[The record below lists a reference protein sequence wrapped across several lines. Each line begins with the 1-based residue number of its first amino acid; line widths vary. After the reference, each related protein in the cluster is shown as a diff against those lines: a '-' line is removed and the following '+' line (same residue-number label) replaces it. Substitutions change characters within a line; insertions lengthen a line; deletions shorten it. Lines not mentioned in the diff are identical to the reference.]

1 VCCATREA
9 ERLSLRAMRDR
20 TLQIAVKRLVI
31 VVLFLPASVRA
42 VSVWQPALGRLAK
55 FAAVPNPAGRAEN
68 RASQQPSTGTT
79 TGAATSGAAET
90 KPEVKTYNLPPEKY
104 RRAVE
109 FARARYR
116 LYPIEVAYGILVLWV
131 ILHWRVAVRFR
142 DWAEARSSRR
152 LLQALIYAPLMLVTL
167 GVLGLPSEIYRQWL
181 ELKYQQSV
189 ESWPSWAWDWTKG
202 GLVSLILGTFLV
214 WILYGIIR
222 RSPRRWWFYL
232 WLVSIPIMV
241 LLVFLQPL
249 LIDPLFFRFEPL
261 AAKQPVLVGEITKVV
276 ERAGFHIP
284 PQRMFEMNASSKLN
298 SLNAYVTGLGASKR
312 VVVWDTT
319 IAKLTVPQTL
329 AVFGHEMGHYVL
341 GHIWQGIAFA
351 VCVILLFLYLG
362 YRGMGWALEHWGP
375 GWGLRGA
382 DDWASLPVLLLFLSV
397 FNFLGSPVFNA
408 FSRHLEHQ
416 ADIYGLEVIH
426 GLVPDAAQ
434 VAAQS
439 FQVAGEVDL
448 DDPDP
453 SPLVE
458 FWLFSHPST
467 KERIDFALHYDPWSK
482 GLPPQFVRDVR

>member
-1 VCCATREA
+1 
-9 ERLSLRAMRDR
+9 M
-20 TLQIAVKRLVI
+20 AVKVFVI
-31 VVLFLPASVRA
+31 VALFLPGSARA
-42 VSVWQPALGRLAK
+42 VGVRQPVSGRFAP
-55 FAAVPNPAGRAEN
+55 FAAAAPNPAGRLDQAN
-68 RASQQPSTGTT
+68 QQPSPGTT
-79 TGAATSGAAET
+79 TGVTTSEAAEI
-90 KPEVKTYNLPPEKY
+90 KPEVKTYVLPPEKY
-104 RRAVE
+104 KRAVE

-116 LYPIEVAYGILVLWV
+116 LYPIEVVYGILVLWV
-131 ILHWRVAVRFR
+131 ILHWGLAVRFR
-142 DWAEARSSRR
+142 DFAEAKSSRR
-152 LLQALIYAPLMLVTL
+152 LVQALIYTPLLLVIL
-167 GVLGLPSEIYRQWL
+167 GVLGLPGEIYRQWL

-189 ESWPSWAWDWTKG
+189 QIWASWAWDWTKG
-202 GLVSLILGTFLV
+202 GLVSLIFGTFLV
-214 WILYGIIR
+214 WILYGLIR
-222 RSPRRWWFYL
+222 RSPRRWWLYL
-232 WLVSIPIMV
+232 WLISIPV
-241 LLVFLQPL
+241 TVSLVFLQPL

-284 PQRMFEMNASSKLN
+284 PERMFEMNASAKLN
-298 SLNAYVTGLGASKR
+298 SLNAYATGLGASKR

-351 VCVILLFLYLG
+351 VCVIFLFLYLC
-362 YRGMGWALEHWGP
+362 YRGMVWALERWRP

-426 GLVPDAAQ
+426 GLVPDSAQ

-439 FQVAGEVDL
+439 FQISGEVDL

-482 GLPPQFVRDVR
+482 GLPAQFVRDVR

>member
-1 VCCATREA
+1 
-9 ERLSLRAMRDR
+9 MRDR
-20 TLQIAVKRLVI
+20 TLQIAASRFVAVA
-31 VVLFLPASVRA
+31 LFLPGSGTLVRA
-42 VSVWQPALGRLAK
+42 VSVRQPVLACLAP
-55 FAAVPNPAGRAEN
+55 FAANPGSRTGTWAN
-68 RASQQPSTGTT
+68 PQPSPGT
-79 TGAATSGAAET
+79 AATSEAAQT
-90 KPEVKTYNLPPEKY
+90 KPEVKTYTLPPEKY
-104 RRAVE
+104 KQAVE

-116 LYPIEVAYGILVLWV
+116 LYPIEVGYGILVLWA
-131 ILHWRVAVRFR
+131 ILHWGLAVRFR

-152 LLQALIYAPLMLVTL
+152 FVQALIYAPLLLVTL
-167 GVLGLPSEIYRQWL
+167 GGVLGLPFEIYRQWL

-189 ESWPSWAWDWTKG
+189 QSWASWTWDWTKAG
-202 GLVSLILGTFLV
+202 VVSLILDTFLV
-214 WILYGIIR
+214 WILYSVMR
-222 RSPRRWWFYL
+222 RSPRRWWLCL
-232 WLVSIPIMV
+232 WVVSIPIMV

-249 LIDPLFFRFEPL
+249 VIDPLFFKFQPL
-261 AAKQPVLVGEITKVV
+261 AARQPVLAGEITQVV

-284 PQRMFEMNASSKLN
+284 PERMFEMNASAKLN

-319 IAKLTVPQTL
+319 IARMTIPQTL

-341 GHIWQGIAFA
+341 GHIWKGIAFG
-351 VCVILLFLYLG
+351 VCVIFVFLGLG
-362 YRGMGWALEHWGP
+362 YRGMAWVLERWGP
-375 GWGLRGA
+375 GWGLRGV

-397 FNFLGSPVFNA
+397 FTFLGSPAFNA

-426 GLVPDAAQ
+426 GLVPDSAQ

-439 FQVAGEVDL
+439 FQVLGEVDL

-458 FWLFSHPST
+458 FWLFSHPSI

-482 GLPPQFVRDVR
+482 GLPPQFLRRRGT